1 MNRSLR
7 ASGIGEVN
15 SSAVTSV
22 TLRVSVVE
30 SQDLTLCRG
39 FERALYLVHGSSDE
53 AAEFLL
59 DLCGHAQHSE

>member
-1 MNRSLR
+1 M
-7 ASGIGEVN
+7 N

-59 DLCGHAQHSE
+59 DLCGHAKHGE